1 MLKSFDEKVDDAVHA
16 ALTAL
21 GLSAELCPDT
31 ADLLND
37 AITEIAYNVVTD
49 DEEDE

>member
-1 MLKSFDEKVDDAVHA
+1 MLKTFEEKVDDAVHV

-21 GLSAELCPDT
+21 GLSAELNPDT

-37 AITEIAYNVVTD
+37 AITKIAEPVVTD
-49 DEEDE
+49 DDDDD

>member
-1 MLKSFDEKVDDAVHA
+1 MQTFEEKVDAAVHA
-16 ALTAL
+16 ALMAL
-21 GLSAELCPDT
+21 GLSAENNPDT

-37 AITEIAYNVVTD
+37 AITEIARPVVTG